1 MLPDPKSD
9 KRAEPAV
16 FHRVLRHVPTVLGLG
31 LLFGAVYVVWREARH
46 IKIEQVAAALHG
58 LGTHAIA
65 MAAMWTF
72 LAYFVL
78 TFYDRLGTI
87 YAGHRVSYSRAAFAS
102 FCAYALSHNLGLAAV
117 SGAAVRYRLYSHWG
131 LPPLKIARIVAFC
144 ALTFGLGAMV
154 LEGAILWIDPG
165 SVPFFGSLLPT
176 WAMHAIGTAFW
187 LIVGGY
193 ITLSSVV
200 GSFTLFGH
208 AIELPRWRMALAQVA
223 LATVDVAVT
232 TSIFYALVP
241 HTHGLTWLR
250 FAGVYLAAYSA
261 GLVANLPGGLGV
273 FDSAMLLGL
282 QPWMDAPH
290 ALSAIL
296 VFRLLY
302 YIIPLF
308 LAGSLFAGN
317 ELMLRGGSLLARA
330 RGGAVAP
337 GVGAVRVSTWSEPDF
352 AVATATGV
360 VALCGTL
367 LLALG
372 LLSPRPSFAWIDPDL
387 ADMAAEAGQFI
398 PSLIGAGL
406 LVLSIGLSRR
416 VNLAWTLTVVL
427 LVLGTLF
434 SIAEGEQHW
443 VTGMLVLS
451 ALMIAPFRPAFY
463 RHAHLLSVKLSAE
476 TVLPLFALIGCLV
489 ILAAFERHV
498 RYFADNAWW
507 EIVIS
512 PEIAPGTRAAMAATV
527 AIALYATWHLI
538 RPGRVTTLPWTLDS
552 RRLLARFG
560 GVLPAAHA
568 DGVLLGE
575 AEASGV
581 AFRRCG
587 RILLAL
593 GDPVGSASDIPTTIW
608 RFRDLAVQEGR
619 DPAFWNAG
627 PSLLSLYADVGLTA
641 LPLEAAA
648 PARSGFLVCSPE
660 KDLNALLPLLK
671 EVGGNQFRLGEAAAA

>member
-1 MLPDPKSD
+1 MLPDNKTTKPQ
-9 KRAEPAV
+9 PAV

-31 LLFGAVYVVWREARH
+31 LLGGAIFVVWREARH
-46 IKIEQVAAALHG
+46 LKIEQVEAALHG
-58 LGTHAIA
+58 MGTYTLAL
-65 MAAMWTF
+65 AALWTF

-78 TFYDRLGTI
+78 TFYDQLGTI
-87 YAGHRVSYSRAAFAS
+87 YAGNRVSYKRAAFAS

-131 LPPLKIARIVAFC
+131 VPPLKIARIVAFC
-144 ALTFGLGAMV
+144 ALTFGLGAAV
-154 LEGAILWIDPG
+154 LAGAILWIEPG
-165 SVPFFGSLLPT
+165 TVPFFGALLPA
-176 WAMHAIGTAFW
+176 WALRAIGTVLW
-187 LIVGGY
+187 LVVGSY
-193 ITLSSVV
+193 ITLASVV
-200 GSFTLFGH
+200 GSLTVFGH
-208 AIELPRWRMALAQVA
+208 VIELPRWRMALSQVA

-232 TSIFYALVP
+232 TTIFYQLVP

-273 FDSAMLLGL
+273 FDGAMLLGL
-282 QPWMDAPH
+282 QPWLDAPH
-290 ALSAIL
+290 VLSAIL

-317 ELMLRGGSLLARA
+317 ELVMRGGSLWARA
-330 RGGAVAP
+330 RGTAAAP
-337 GVGAVRVSTWSEPDF
+337 GATAVRVSTWSEPDF

-360 VALCGTL
+360 VALCGAM

-372 LLSPRPSFAWIDPDL
+372 LLAPRPNFAWIDPDL
-387 ADMAAEAGQFI
+387 ADVAAEAGQFI

-406 LVLSIGLSRR
+406 MVLSVGLSRR
-416 VNLAWTLTVVL
+416 VNLAWTLTAVL

-434 SIAEGEQHW
+434 SIAEGERGW
-443 VTGMLVLS
+443 VTGMLMVS
-451 ALMIAPFRPAFY
+451 ALMIAPFRSAFY
-463 RHAHLLSVKLSAE
+463 RHAHLFSARLSAE

-489 ILAAFERHV
+489 VLAAFERHV
-498 RYFADNAWW
+498 RFFADNAWW
-507 EIVIS
+507 EIVMS
-512 PEIAPGTRAAMAATV
+512 REIAPGTRAAIAATV
-527 AIALYATWHLI
+527 AIALFAIWHLI
-538 RPGRVTTLPWTLDS
+538 RPGRVAAVPWTLDS
-552 RRLLARFG
+552 RKLLARFG
-560 GVLPAAHA
+560 GVLPAAQA

-593 GDPVGSASDIPTTIW
+593 GDPVGSASDIPTAIW

-627 PSLLSLYADVGLTA
+627 SSLLNLYADIGLTA
-641 LPLEAAA
+641 LPLESGAHG
-648 PARSGFLVCSPE
+648 RSGFLVCSPE
-660 KDLNALLPLLK
+660 KDLNVLLPLLK
-671 EVGGNQFRLGEAAAA
+671 EVGGNEFRLAEAEAA